1 MKSKIILT
9 FLLISVSIYTSNLE
23 VMIGLKTTH
32 SVKIKYYDLN
42 ESNNLILLKYNN
54 IVIGGMRNSFNK
66 NSLIFGFNK
75 DIAEKLSVTMML
87 ASGYS
92 KFHKINTG
100 AELYCEDR
108 YVIGNDYKL
117 LPLINYRLSKNIL
130 ISTNG
135 LITMTCLTFE
145 L

>member
-1 MKSKIILT
+1 MKLKIILT
-9 FLLISVSIYTSNLE
+9 FLLISVSLYTSNLE

-32 SVKIKYYDLN
+32 NVKMEYYDLN

-66 NSLIFGFNK
+66 NSLMFGFNK
-75 DIAEKLSVTMML
+75 DITEKLSVIMML
-87 ASGYS
+87 ASGYT

-100 AELYCEDR
+100 AELYYEDR
-108 YVIGNDYKL
+108 YVIEDNYKL
-117 LPLINYRLSKNIL
+117 LPFINYRLSKNII

-135 LITMTCLTFE
+135 LITTTCFTFRI
-145 L
+145 